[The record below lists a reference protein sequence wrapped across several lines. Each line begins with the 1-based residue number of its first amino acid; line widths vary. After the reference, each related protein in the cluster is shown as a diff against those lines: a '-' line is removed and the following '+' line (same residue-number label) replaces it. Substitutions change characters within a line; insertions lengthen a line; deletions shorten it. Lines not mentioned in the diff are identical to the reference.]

1 VPDIVCK
8 SMATNNLIIEV
19 ETEDTLDDEAISQL
33 DEFRLRGYRRVLVVP
48 NGDSETVS
56 EFEQRLNEEIPG
68 KITVATPGT
77 AANLL

>member
-1 VPDIVCK
+1 
-8 SMATNNLIIEV
+8 MATNNLIIEV